1 MSGVRWGAWIPIGV
15 YVAIVL
21 AVSATFVPTTFG
33 VSDKLVHALEFAG
46 LAFLTVRGVAL
57 QFGQSQPTAT
67 LGAALLLTVGVGAA
81 DELTQSFAP
90 LRTSDFADLRADA
103 LGALAGVLIGGLV
116 YLRRSRLRRTEDEPP
131 GQSSDPAAPF
141 LES

>member
-1 MSGVRWGAWIPIGV
+1 MSRVRWSAWIPIGV
-15 YVAIVL
+15 YVSLVL

-46 LAFLTVRGVAL
+46 LAVLLVRAIAL
-57 QFGQSQPTAT
+57 QFGRNEPR
-67 LGAALLLTVGVGAA
+67 AAVLAAWLLALGVGAA

-103 LGALAGVLIGGLV
+103 IGALLGVLIGAWG
-116 YLRRSRLRRTEDEPP
+116 YLRSPRVESEPAGSEQP
-131 GQSSDPAAPF
+131 PVEAS
-141 LES
+141 